1 MRQAKTIQ
9 RINTAQK
16 ALLHIAADEIGI
28 DRDTYEDILDQY
40 GGVRSSVDLT
50 PAAFKRVMKHL
61 EGLGFERRPKAP
73 QVNSTTRRDQY
84 EHYRA
89 RWASLGHRPGMAT
102 PDQLARIECDW
113 DELRWWW
120 QGEDKKGSREKAL
133 RGLLFKRF
141 HRSELR
147 MLETRDAFKVIEA
160 LKNIAARKQKG
171 KGK

>member
-9 RINTAQK
+9 RINNAQK

-61 EGLGFERRPKAP
+61 EALGFKRRHKAP
-73 QVNSTTRRDQY
+73 QVNSTARRDQY

-89 RWASLGHRPGMAT
+89 RWASLGLRPGMAT

-120 QGEDKKGSREKAL
+120 QGEDKKEAVKRPSAACSSSDSTAPICACSRPA
-133 RGLLFKRF
+133 
-141 HRSELR
+141 
-147 MLETRDAFKVIEA
+147 TP
-160 LKNIAARKQKG
+160 LKSSKP
-171 KGK
+171 